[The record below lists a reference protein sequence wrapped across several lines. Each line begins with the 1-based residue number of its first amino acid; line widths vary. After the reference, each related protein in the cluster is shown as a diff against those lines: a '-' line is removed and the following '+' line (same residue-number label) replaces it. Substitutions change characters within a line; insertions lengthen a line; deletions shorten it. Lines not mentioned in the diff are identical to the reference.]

1 MNRAAVRRAV
11 ALARARSKDS
21 VVDQA
26 DMAVAVAHERCI
38 QRYALSV
45 ASIPPFL
52 SYPVETD
59 RSTVAIASA
68 R

>member
-11 ALARARSKDS
+11 ALAGASSEDS
-21 VVDQA
+21 VDQVDQV
-26 DMAVAVAHERCI
+26 DLVVAHERCI

-45 ASIPPFL
+45 ALIPPFL
-52 SYPVETD
+52 SYPVGTG